1 MEGRTGSREFTATR
15 SHACRRHWEALSI
28 FADYSEEIPAQGAV
42 AVTGIATGDIETSPD
57 RDWFAVELVAGRSC
71 RFDLQGIPG
80 GGTLAD
86 TCPRASDDSPGRFQS
101 GHDNSDNGNRR
112 REVTEQPAGDA
123 AAWVSLTGRR

>member
-1 MEGRTGSREFTATR
+1 M
-15 SHACRRHWEALSI
+15 
-28 FADYSEEIPAQGAV
+28 FADYSEEIPTQGAV
-42 AVTGIATGDIETSPD
+42 AVTGIATGDIKTSPD

-80 GGTLAD
+80 GGPLAD

-101 GHDNSDNGNRR
+101 GHDNGDNGNRR